1 MKLNAVCP
9 MHTPKVTCG
18 ETILQEWHVLT
29 RDHTVLPATHAFI
42 HEWNEPTC
50 IHFVSIHQMA
60 HPSKTT
66 HIWISLL
73 LIYRPQKD

>member
-42 HEWNEPTC
+42 HE
-50 IHFVSIHQMA
+50 
-60 HPSKTT
+60 
-66 HIWISLL
+66 
-73 LIYRPQKD
+73 